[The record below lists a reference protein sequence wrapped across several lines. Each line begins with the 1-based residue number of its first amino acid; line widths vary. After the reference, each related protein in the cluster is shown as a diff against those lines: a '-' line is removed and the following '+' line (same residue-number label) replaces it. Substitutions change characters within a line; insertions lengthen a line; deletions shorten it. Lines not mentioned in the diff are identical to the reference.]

1 MWSLGC
7 ILAELH
13 TGYPI
18 FPGEN
23 EQDQLACMMEVL
35 GVPDRHLLEKST
47 RRKLFFDSTG
57 APRPVVTSR
66 GRRRRPNSKTLASAV
81 RSQDELF
88 LDFIAR
94 CLTWDPERRLR
105 ADAALRHP
113 WFQQRGA
120 DAALARA
127 PTRVRRV
134 DTTLPHAA
142 EGSMLPR
149 ATPATL
155 RT

>member
-57 APRPVVTSR
+57 GGGHVT
-66 GRRRRPNSKTLASAV
+66 
-81 RSQDELF
+81 
-88 LDFIAR
+88 
-94 CLTWDPERRLR
+94 
-105 ADAALRHP
+105 
-113 WFQQRGA
+113 
-120 DAALARA
+120 
-127 PTRVRRV
+127 
-134 DTTLPHAA
+134 
-142 EGSMLPR
+142 
-149 ATPATL
+149 
-155 RT
+155 

>member
-23 EQDQLACMMEVL
+23 EQDQLACIMEVL
-35 GVPDRHLLEKST
+35 GVPSRDLLERSS
-47 RRKLFFDSTG
+47 RRRIFFDSTG
-57 APRPVVTSR
+57 APRSLVNSR
-66 GRRRRPNSKTLASAV
+66 GRRRKPATRSLADAV
-81 RSQDELF
+81 RSRDELF

-94 CLTWDPERRLR
+94 CLTWDPDRRMT

-113 WFQQRGA
+113 WITTPRPRSTSMIP
-120 DAALARA
+120 RA
-127 PTRVRRV
+127 V
-134 DTTLPHAA
+134 DT
-142 EGSMLPR
+142 R
-149 ATPATL
+149 Q
-155 RT
+155 